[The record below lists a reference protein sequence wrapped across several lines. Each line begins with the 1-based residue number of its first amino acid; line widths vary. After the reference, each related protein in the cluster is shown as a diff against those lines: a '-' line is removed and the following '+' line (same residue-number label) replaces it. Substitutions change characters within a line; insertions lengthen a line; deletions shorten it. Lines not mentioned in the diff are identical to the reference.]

1 MQYNIVN
8 KKGINYQCIKTTWIK
23 LRNIM
28 KAGKKIGHKKYAL
41 WFHSCEILEME
52 KLTIVAEKRSV
63 VSWYDVRVQVLI
75 IKGYR

>member
-1 MQYNIVN
+1 MD
-8 KKGINYQCIKTTWIK
+8 KTQK
-23 LRNIM
+23 YYESR
-28 KAGKKIGHKKYAL
+28 KKIGHKKYAL